1 MKTMIDNAKSKA
13 TAPVGITAVVM
24 VLRTCIRSPSRPPWT
39 LRISTGSSPTGPN
52 QCGSRVSVPARDQP
66 PRSIALSP

>member
-24 VLRTCIRSPSRPPWT
+24 VLAASGGYWAMLPMMWCRVGGQRRRTM
-39 LRISTGSSPTGPN
+39 GE
-52 QCGSRVSVPARDQP
+52 
-66 PRSIALSP
+66 